1 MKTNQITQI
10 NLMRVI
16 KLEIQMIEKMKPV
29 IDSLWIII
37 SEYNNNSNN
46 NNNNNNN
53 NKLISYN
60 LKIQKK

>member
-1 MKTNQITQI
+1 
-10 NLMRVI
+10 MRVI